1 MDGLTTSCTVVGV
14 CVSLAGRGGYATSAH
29 CFNSSDRGLSP
40 APLASWCQPLAW
52 RVSPLVGY
60 AGCGAC
66 RIAACGNA

>member
-1 MDGLTTSCTVVGV
+1 MDGLTTSCTVAGVSVSPAVGV
-14 CVSLAGRGGYATSAH
+14 TPRQPIA
-29 CFNSSDRGLSP
+29 FNSSDKGLSP

-60 AGCGAC
+60 AGCGAS